1 MDAFMLAFL
10 GVILGGLIYYAI
22 KDKITAR
29 RKK

>member
-1 MDAFMLAFL
+1 MDVFMAGFL
-10 GVILGGLIYYAI
+10 GVIVGGLIYYAI

>member
-1 MDAFMLAFL
+1 MDIFMPVFL
-10 GVILGGLIYYAI
+10 GAILGGLIYYAI

>member
-1 MDAFMLAFL
+1 MDIFMPVFL